1 MQDPDTPPVVVE
13 GEASVGVG
21 AVRLIVA
28 EPQAVTVNNRV
39 VASTRPP
46 WTTAIALP

>member
-1 MQDPDTPPVVVE
+1 MQDPDIPPAVVE

-21 AVRLIVA
+21 AVRPIA
-28 EPQAVTVNNRV
+28 EEPLAVTVNNKV